1 MPLEGWPLVGNLA
14 SIFGVAF
21 IASSAFILALFLGF
35 CIILGFPKLRS
46 TLGHKS
52 MVIKSLEERVG
63 QEAYVRYMPPDA
75 PRGPIDVL
83 RTPELLEKASKAS

>member
-1 MPLEGWPLVGNLA
+1 MTSADLISLGIGFLQ
-14 SIFGVAF
+14 AF
-21 IASSAFILALFLGF
+21 TASSLFILALFLGF

-52 MVIKSLEERVG
+52 MVVKSLEERVG
-63 QEAYVRYMPPDA
+63 QEAYVKYMLPDV

-83 RTPELLEKASKAS
+83 KTPELLERARKA

>member
-1 MPLEGWPLVGNLA
+1 MTSADLVSLGVGFLQAFSA
-14 SIFGVAF
+14 STV
-21 IASSAFILALFLGF
+21 FILALFLGF
-35 CIILGFPKLRS
+35 CTVLGFPKLRS

-63 QEAYVRYMPPDA
+63 QERFVRYMPPDA

-83 RTPELLEKASKAS
+83 KTPELLERARKAS

>member
-1 MPLEGWPLVGNLA
+1 MPLEGWPLIGNLA

-21 IASSAFILALFLGF
+21 VASSAFILALFLGF

-63 QEAYVRYMPPDA
+63 QEAYVRYMRPDA

-83 RTPELLEKASKAS
+83 KTPELLEKARKAS

>member
-1 MPLEGWPLVGNLA
+1 MTSAELVNLGIGFLQA
-14 SIFGVAF
+14 FG
-21 IASSAFILALFLGF
+21 ASSVFILALFLGF
-35 CIILGFPKLRS
+35 CIAFGFPKLRS

-63 QEAYVRYMPPDA
+63 QEAFARYMPPDA

-83 RTPELLEKASKAS
+83 KTPELLERARKA

>member
-21 IASSAFILALFLGF
+21 VASSAFILALFLGF
-35 CIILGFPKLRS
+35 CILLGFPKLRS

-63 QEAYVRYMPPDA
+63 QAAYVKYMPPDA
-75 PRGPIDVL
+75 PRGPVDVL
-83 RTPELLEKASKAS
+83 KTPELLEKARKAS